1 MISWYLDLLISQYLH
16 ICFTPLPQASLERGL
31 SQEEDREDGDRRRER
46 REERD
51 DGRGGHRGH
60 YSSHGGPEGSLASL
74 LTKPDVLAAVTMIGQ
89 LSQGGGFGQVTD
101 NS

>member
-1 MISWYLDLLISQYLH
+1 M
-16 ICFTPLPQASLERGL
+16 ERGL
-31 SQEEDREDGDRRRER
+31 SQEEDREEGDRRRER

-60 YSSHGGPEGSLASL
+60 YSSPGGPGGSLASL

-101 NS
+101 SSRLVRGIRQQQTLLWHRTVVDSS